1 MQFRKA
7 GTNIRIRFWGLP
19 ESTKKT
25 IKRKIRNYMKAYAK
39 SVVKSISY
47 NFWHYI
53 ILYIYILFIYSIQ
66 I

>member
-1 MQFRKA
+1 MQFRNT
-7 GTNIRIRFWGLP
+7 GTSIRIRFGVY
-19 ESTKKT
+19 TKVLKNYQDE
-25 IKRKIRNYMKAYAK
+25 IRNYMKAYAK

-53 ILYIYILFIYSIQ
+53 ILFIYSIK

>member
-1 MQFRKA
+1 MQFRKT
-7 GTNIRIRFWGLP
+7 GTSIRIRFGVY
-19 ESTKKT
+19 TKVLKNYQDE
-25 IKRKIRNYMKAYAK
+25 IRNYMKAYAK

-53 ILYIYILFIYSIQ
+53 ILFIGIFDKNLTC